1 MDFLKVFIVISFVI
15 ATILTLKFHPEM
27 HHPLIIEDEHFK
39 LTRISDTIS
48 TKNIPISTTTQKTQ
62 TIQTPLKQ
70 TEVNIQQPIK
80 KAIEQTVKEPI
91 KQSQTKYVATENIKP
106 VQKEKNITYNTNPQV
121 DQSQIELLQ
130 KLLNEVEKEYNTQTQ
145 TSNPQQTIQPKQTK
159 TSPKNSN
166 FNNPYMT
173 EQEEIIAW
181 NKWRSNVQNQIMR
194 NSNIEYAPLGT
205 MFSFN
210 FVVDKFGNVSNIKVD
225 CSNPN
230 YMDVARNNVKTAIT
244 KLQNQPILNF
254 PKGTQRKSTVVQG
267 YFFIGLEERYS
278 TPNNFSDFERIT
290 Y

>member
-1 MDFLKVFIVISFVI
+1 MDFLKVFVIISFIIV
-15 ATILTLKFHPEM
+15 TILTLKFHPEM

-39 LTRISDTIS
+39 LTRISDNLP
-48 TKNIPISTTTQKTQ
+48 KNMPVNKAVNVKE
-62 TIQTPLKQ
+62 IQTVPKQ
-70 TEVNIQQPIK
+70 SEINIQQSNQQI
-80 KAIEQTVKEPI
+80 
-91 KQSQTKYVATENIKP
+91 TKLP
-106 VQKEKNITYNTNPQV
+106 VQQTQSKKIKTKTTNINLTQPNN
-121 DQSQIELLQ
+121 DINNEEISLSQMELLKQ
-130 KLLNEVEKEYNTQTQ
+130 ILNNVTPEQDTL
-145 TSNPQQTIQPKQTK
+145 NP
-159 TSPKNSN
+159 NSTLK
-166 FNNPYMT
+166 NPYMT

-205 MFSFN
+205 MFTFN

-230 YMDVARNNVKTAIT
+230 YMDVARNNVKTAIS
-244 KLQNQPILNF
+244 KLQKQPILNF

-267 YFFIGLEERYS
+267 YFFIGLEKRYS

>member
-1 MDFLKVFIVISFVI
+1 MDFLKVFVIISFVV

-27 HHPLIIEDEHFK
+27 HHPLIIEDENFK

-48 TKNIPISTTTQKTQ
+48 TKNIPIRTTTNTQ
-62 TIQTPLKQ
+62 TTQTTPKQ
-70 TEVNIQQPIK
+70 TEINTQQPI
-80 KAIEQTVKEPI
+80 EQII
-91 KQSQTKYVATENIKP
+91 KDP
-106 VQKEKNITYNTNPQV
+106 VQQPELKQIETININPTKPKKEIDKTIPEE
-121 DQSQIELLQ
+121 DLSQIELLQ
-130 KLLNEVEKEYNTQTQ
+130 QLLNEVEKEYNIQE
-145 TSNPQQTIQPKQTK
+145 NQPKQTN

-205 MFSFN
+205 MFTFN
-210 FVVDKFGNVSNIKVD
+210 FVVDKFGNVSNIKVN

-230 YMDVARNNVKTAIT
+230 YMDVARNNVKTAIS
-244 KLQNQPILNF
+244 KLQKQPILNF

-267 YFFIGLEERYS
+267 YFFIGLEKRYS

>member
-1 MDFLKVFIVISFVI
+1 MDFLKVFVIISFVV

-48 TKNIPISTTTQKTQ
+48 TKNIPISTTTKKIQ
-62 TIQTPLKQ
+62 TIPEETKI
-70 TEVNIQQPIK
+70 NIEQPIENT
-80 KAIEQTVKEPI
+80 IEQTVQEPM
-91 KQSQTKYVATENIKP
+91 QQQPQTKYVATENIKP
-106 VQKEKNITYNTNPQV
+106 APKEKNITYNPIPQV

-130 KLLNEVEKEYNTQTQ
+130 KLLNEVEKESKVQQ
-145 TSNPQQTIQPKQTK
+145 QPKPQQTNT
-159 TSPKNSN
+159 TSKNSN
-166 FNNPYMT
+166 FQNPYMT

-181 NKWRSNVQNQIMR
+181 NKWRSNVQNQIMK

-205 MFSFN
+205 MFTFN
-210 FVVDKFGNVSNIKVD
+210 FVVDKFGNVSNVKVD

-230 YMDVARNNVKTAIT
+230 YMDVARNNVKPAIT

>member
-1 MDFLKVFIVISFVI
+1 MLLEIKTKTTNINLTQPNNDIQNNNNKEISLSQMELLKQ
-15 ATILTLKFHPEM
+15 ILNDVTPEQDTLNPNSTLK
-27 HHPLIIEDEHFK
+27 
-39 LTRISDTIS
+39 
-48 TKNIPISTTTQKTQ
+48 
-62 TIQTPLKQ
+62 
-70 TEVNIQQPIK
+70 
-80 KAIEQTVKEPI
+80 
-91 KQSQTKYVATENIKP
+91 
-106 VQKEKNITYNTNPQV
+106 
-121 DQSQIELLQ
+121 
-130 KLLNEVEKEYNTQTQ
+130 
-145 TSNPQQTIQPKQTK
+145 
-159 TSPKNSN
+159 
-166 FNNPYMT
+166 NPYMT

-205 MFSFN
+205 MLTFN

-230 YMDVARNNVKTAIT
+230 YMDVARNNVKTAIS
-244 KLQNQPILNF
+244 KLQKQPILNF

>member
-1 MDFLKVFIVISFVI
+1 MDFLKVFVIISFVV

-27 HHPLIIEDEHFK
+27 HHPLIIEDENFK

-48 TKNIPISTTTQKTQ
+48 TKNIPIRTTTNTQ
-62 TIQTPLKQ
+62 TTQTTPKQ
-70 TEVNIQQPIK
+70 TEINTQQPI
-80 KAIEQTVKEPI
+80 EQII
-91 KQSQTKYVATENIKP
+91 KDP
-106 VQKEKNITYNTNPQV
+106 VQQPELKQIETININPTKPKKEIDKTIPEE
-121 DQSQIELLQ
+121 DLSQIELLQ
-130 KLLNEVEKEYNTQTQ
+130 QLLNEVEKEYNIQE
-145 TSNPQQTIQPKQTK
+145 NQPKQTN
-159 TSPKNSN
+159 TYPKNSN

-205 MFSFN
+205 MFTFN
-210 FVVDKFGNVSNIKVD
+210 FVVDKFGNVSNIKVN

-230 YMDVARNNVKTAIT
+230 YMDVARNNVKTAIS
-244 KLQNQPILNF
+244 KLQKQPILNF

-278 TPNNFSDFERIT
+278 TPNNFPDFERIT

>member
-1 MDFLKVFIVISFVI
+1 MDFLKVFVIISFVI

-39 LTRISDTIS
+39 LTRISDNLP
-48 TKNIPISTTTQKTQ
+48 KNIPTNKTINIKNTQ
-62 TIQTPLKQ
+62 TIPKQ
-70 TEVNIQQPIK
+70 TETNIKQPIIQTVQQPI
-80 KAIEQTVKEPI
+80 Q
-91 KQSQTKYVATENIKP
+91 QSQTKYVATENIQP
-106 VQKEKNITYNTNPQV
+106 TQKEKNTTYNTNPQL

-145 TSNPQQTIQPKQTK
+145 TNQPQQTNT
-159 TSPKNSN
+159 TPKNSN
-166 FNNPYMT
+166 FKNPYMT

-181 NKWRSNVQNQIMR
+181 NKWRSNLQNQIMKD
-194 NSNIEYAPLGT
+194 SNIDYAPLGT

-230 YMDVARNNVKTAIT
+230 YMYVARDNVKGAISR
-244 KLQNQPILNF
+244 LQNKPILNF
-254 PKGTQRKSTVVQG
+254 PKGSQRKSTVVQG
-267 YFFIGLEERYS
+267 YFFMGLEDRYS
-278 TPNNFSDFERIT
+278 TPNNFPDFERIK

>member
-1 MDFLKVFIVISFVI
+1 MDFLKIFVVISFLIV
-15 ATILTLKFHPEM
+15 TIFTLKFHPRM
-27 HHPLIIEDEHFK
+27 HLPLIIEDENFK
-39 LTRISDTIS
+39 LIRISDNLP
-48 TKNIPISTTTQKTQ
+48 KNMPVNKAVNVKE
-62 TIQTPLKQ
+62 IQTVPKQ
-70 TEVNIQQPIK
+70 SEINIQQSNQQI
-80 KAIEQTVKEPI
+80 
-91 KQSQTKYVATENIKP
+91 TKLP
-106 VQKEKNITYNTNPQV
+106 VQQTESREIKTKTTNINLTQPNNDIQNNNNKEISL
-121 DQSQIELLQ
+121 SQMELLKQ
-130 KLLNEVEKEYNTQTQ
+130 ILNDVTPEQDTL
-145 TSNPQQTIQPKQTK
+145 NP
-159 TSPKNSN
+159 NSTLK
-166 FNNPYMT
+166 NPYMT

-205 MFSFN
+205 MFTFN

-230 YMDVARNNVKTAIT
+230 YMDVARNNVKTAIS
-244 KLQNQPILNF
+244 KLQKQPILNF

>member
-1 MDFLKVFIVISFVI
+1 MDFLKVFVIISFVI

-39 LTRISDTIS
+39 LTRISDNLP
-48 TKNIPISTTTQKTQ
+48 KNIPTSKTINIKNTQ
-62 TIQTPLKQ
+62 TIPKQ
-70 TEVNIQQPIK
+70 TETNIKQPIIQTVQQPI
-80 KAIEQTVKEPI
+80 Q
-91 KQSQTKYVATENIKP
+91 QSQTKYVAPENIKP
-106 VQKEKNITYNTNPQV
+106 TQKEKNTTYNTNPQL

-145 TSNPQQTIQPKQTK
+145 TNQPQQTNT
-159 TSPKNSN
+159 TPKNSN
-166 FNNPYMT
+166 FKNPYMT

-181 NKWRSNVQNQIMR
+181 NKWRSNLQNQIMKD
-194 NSNIEYAPLGT
+194 SNIDYAPLGT

-230 YMDVARNNVKTAIT
+230 YMYVARDNVKGAISR
-244 KLQNQPILNF
+244 LQNKPILNF
-254 PKGTQRKSTVVQG
+254 PKGSQRKSTVVQG
-267 YFFIGLEERYS
+267 YFFMGLEDRYS
-278 TPNNFSDFERIT
+278 TPNNFPDFERIK

>member
-1 MDFLKVFIVISFVI
+1 MDFLKVFVIISFIIV
-15 ATILTLKFHPEM
+15 TILTLKFHPEM

-39 LTRISDTIS
+39 LTRISDNLPKS
-48 TKNIPISTTTQKTQ
+48 IPVNKAVNVKE
-62 TIQTPLKQ
+62 IQTVPKQ
-70 TEVNIQQPIK
+70 SEINIQQSNQQI
-80 KAIEQTVKEPI
+80 
-91 KQSQTKYVATENIKP
+91 TKLP
-106 VQKEKNITYNTNPQV
+106 VQQTESREIKTKTTNINLTQPNN
-121 DQSQIELLQ
+121 DINNEEISLSQMELLKQ
-130 KLLNEVEKEYNTQTQ
+130 ILNNVTPEQDTL
-145 TSNPQQTIQPKQTK
+145 NP
-159 TSPKNSN
+159 NSTLK
-166 FNNPYMT
+166 NPYMT

-205 MFSFN
+205 MFTFN

-230 YMDVARNNVKTAIT
+230 YMDVARNNVKTAIS
-244 KLQNQPILNF
+244 KLQKQPILNF

-267 YFFIGLEERYS
+267 YFFIGLEKRYS

>member
-1 MDFLKVFIVISFVI
+1 MDFLKVFVIISFVV

-27 HHPLIIEDEHFK
+27 HHPLIIEDENFK

-48 TKNIPISTTTQKTQ
+48 TKNIPIRTTTNTQ
-62 TIQTPLKQ
+62 TTQTTPKQ
-70 TEVNIQQPIK
+70 TEINTQQPI
-80 KAIEQTVKEPI
+80 EQII
-91 KQSQTKYVATENIKP
+91 KDP
-106 VQKEKNITYNTNPQV
+106 VQQPELKQIETININPTKPKKEIDKTIPEE
-121 DQSQIELLQ
+121 DLSQIELLQ
-130 KLLNEVEKEYNTQTQ
+130 QLLNEVEKEYNIQE
-145 TSNPQQTIQPKQTK
+145 NQPKQTN
-159 TSPKNSN
+159 TYPKNSN

-205 MFSFN
+205 MFTFN
-210 FVVDKFGNVSNIKVD
+210 FVVDKFGNVSNIKVN

-230 YMDVARNNVKTAIT
+230 YMDVARNNVKTAIS
-244 KLQNQPILNF
+244 KLQKQPILNF

-278 TPNNFSDFERIT
+278 IPNNFSDFERIT

>member
-1 MDFLKVFIVISFVI
+1 MDFLKVFVIISFVV

-27 HHPLIIEDEHFK
+27 HHPLIIEDENFK

-48 TKNIPISTTTQKTQ
+48 TKNIPIRTTTNTQ
-62 TIQTPLKQ
+62 TTQTTPKQ
-70 TEVNIQQPIK
+70 TEINTQQPI
-80 KAIEQTVKEPI
+80 EQII
-91 KQSQTKYVATENIKP
+91 KDP
-106 VQKEKNITYNTNPQV
+106 VQQPELKQIETININPTKPKKEIDKTIPEE
-121 DQSQIELLQ
+121 DLSQIELLQ
-130 KLLNEVEKEYNTQTQ
+130 QLLNEVEKEYNIQE
-145 TSNPQQTIQPKQTK
+145 NQPKQTN
-159 TSPKNSN
+159 TYPKNSN

-205 MFSFN
+205 MFTFN
-210 FVVDKFGNVSNIKVD
+210 FVVDKFGNVSNIKVN

-230 YMDVARNNVKTAIT
+230 YMDVARNNVKTAIS
-244 KLQNQPILNF
+244 KLQKQPILNF

-267 YFFIGLEERYS
+267 YFFIGLEKRYS

>member
-1 MDFLKVFIVISFVI
+1 MDFLKVFVIISFVI

-39 LTRISDTIS
+39 LTRISDNLP
-48 TKNIPISTTTQKTQ
+48 KNIPTSKTINIKNTQ
-62 TIQTPLKQ
+62 TIPKQ
-70 TEVNIQQPIK
+70 TETNIKQPIIQTVQQPI
-80 KAIEQTVKEPI
+80 Q
-91 KQSQTKYVATENIKP
+91 QSQTKYVAPENIKP
-106 VQKEKNITYNTNPQV
+106 TQKEKNTTYNTNPQL

-145 TSNPQQTIQPKQTK
+145 TNQPQQTNT
-159 TSPKNSN
+159 TPKNNN
-166 FNNPYMT
+166 FKNPYMT

-181 NKWRSNVQNQIMR
+181 NKWRSNLQNQIMKD
-194 NSNIEYAPLGT
+194 SNIDYAPLGT

-230 YMDVARNNVKTAIT
+230 YMYVARDNVKGAISR
-244 KLQNQPILNF
+244 LQNKPILNF
-254 PKGTQRKSTVVQG
+254 PKGSQRKSTVVQG
-267 YFFIGLEERYS
+267 YFFMGLEDRYS
-278 TPNNFSDFERIT
+278 TPNNFPDFERIK

>member
-1 MDFLKVFIVISFVI
+1 MDFLKVFVIISFVI

-39 LTRISDTIS
+39 LTRISDNLP
-48 TKNIPISTTTQKTQ
+48 KNIPTSKTINIKNTQ
-62 TIQTPLKQ
+62 TIPKQ
-70 TEVNIQQPIK
+70 TETNIKQPIIQTVQQPI
-80 KAIEQTVKEPI
+80 Q
-91 KQSQTKYVATENIKP
+91 QSQTKYVATENIQP
-106 VQKEKNITYNTNPQV
+106 TQKEKNTTYNTNPQL

-145 TSNPQQTIQPKQTK
+145 TNQPQQTNT
-159 TSPKNSN
+159 TPKNSN
-166 FNNPYMT
+166 FKNPYMT

-181 NKWRSNVQNQIMR
+181 NKWRSNLQNQIMKD
-194 NSNIEYAPLGT
+194 SNIDYAPLGT

-230 YMDVARNNVKTAIT
+230 YMYVARDNVKGAISR
-244 KLQNQPILNF
+244 LQNKPILNF
-254 PKGTQRKSTVVQG
+254 PKGSQRKSTVVQG
-267 YFFIGLEERYS
+267 YFFMGLEDRYS
-278 TPNNFSDFERIT
+278 TPNNFPDFERIK

>member
-1 MDFLKVFIVISFVI
+1 MDFLKVFVIISFIIV
-15 ATILTLKFHPEM
+15 TILTLKFHPEM

-39 LTRISDTIS
+39 LTRISDNLPKS
-48 TKNIPISTTTQKTQ
+48 IPVNKTVNVQEIQ
-62 TIQTPLKQ
+62 TIPKQ
-70 TEVNIQQPIK
+70 SEINIQQSNQQI
-80 KAIEQTVKEPI
+80 
-91 KQSQTKYVATENIKP
+91 TKLP
-106 VQKEKNITYNTNPQV
+106 VQQTESREIKTKTTNINLTQPNNDIQNNNNKEISL
-121 DQSQIELLQ
+121 SQMELLKQ
-130 KLLNEVEKEYNTQTQ
+130 ILNDVTPEQDTL
-145 TSNPQQTIQPKQTK
+145 NP
-159 TSPKNSN
+159 NSTLK
-166 FNNPYMT
+166 NPYMT

-205 MFSFN
+205 MFTFN

-230 YMDVARNNVKTAIT
+230 YMDVARNNVKTAIS
-244 KLQNQPILNF
+244 KLQKQPILNF